1 MQRIYSLLSIV
12 ISLKQEVSKHNQLL
26 SLFLSFC
33 LTNLCPHF
41 QIFWVVEAHKIQ
53 DTTHTKSYMRT
64 KSARQTPVKASC
76 YVRTDI
82 IAVEL
87 LLAASFL
94 VQFPLQF
101 LFLLS

>member
-1 MQRIYSLLSIV
+1 MQRIYSLLNIVV

-64 KSARQTPVKASC
+64 KSARQTPVKAVAMLEQTS
-76 YVRTDI
+76 
-82 IAVEL
+82 L
-87 LLAASFL
+87 LWNCSW
-94 VQFPLQF
+94 QHP
-101 LFLLS
+101 S